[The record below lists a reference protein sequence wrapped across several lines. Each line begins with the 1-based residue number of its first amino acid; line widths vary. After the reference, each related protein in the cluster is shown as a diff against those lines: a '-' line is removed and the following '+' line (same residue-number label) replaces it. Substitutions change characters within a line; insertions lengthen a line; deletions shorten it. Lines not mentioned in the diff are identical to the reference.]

1 VNFLAHCL
9 IAAEAAAGR
18 REAER
23 AMLVAGGF
31 LGDFLKGPVPEHL
44 PAELAAGVRLHRR
57 IDAYSNADPAMR
69 RSSRRFPPELRR
81 LAPALVDV
89 IADHVLAS
97 RWERHPALPLEHF
110 SRQTYRQ
117 IHESREHLPA
127 EGRRFLSWMVDS
139 DLLASYVSWD
149 TTMRGLRSITR
160 RLGREELNP
169 IMAAE
174 LPALLDDLAR
184 DFDEYFPDM
193 IIHASEWLAA
203 RPERR

>member
-44 PAELAAGVRLHRR
+44 PAELAEGVRLHRR

-69 RSSRRFPPELRR
+69 KSSRRFPPDLRR

-89 IADHVLAS
+89 IADHLLAL
-97 RWERHPALPLEHF
+97 RWEQHHASPLTSF
-110 SRQTYRQ
+110 SRETYRQ

-127 EGRRFLSWMVDS
+127 EGRRFLSWMVES
-139 DLLASYVSWD
+139 DLLASYVSWE
-149 TTMRGLRSITR
+149 TTLRGLRSITR

-169 IMAAE
+169 LIAAE
-174 LPALLDDLAR
+174 LPGLLDDLSQ
-184 DFDEYFPDM
+184 DFEEYFPDM
-193 IIHASEWLAA
+193 LTHATQWLAA
-203 RPERR
+203 RSE